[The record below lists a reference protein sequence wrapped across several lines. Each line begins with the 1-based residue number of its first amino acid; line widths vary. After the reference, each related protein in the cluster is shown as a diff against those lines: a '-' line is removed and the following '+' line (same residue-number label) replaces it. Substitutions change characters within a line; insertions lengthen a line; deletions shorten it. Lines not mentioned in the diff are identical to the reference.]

1 MNAWLAC
8 AWVFFLLIAG
18 CSSSPDRSR
27 SQPSSQAAT
36 GIAARPR
43 HEQHTDASAA
53 RAAEGSWAQNVGAP
67 ASPPQSP
74 NAAERKIE
82 PATLLDPEYASSE
95 LLGVRRVV
103 YRLTVAVPAHL
114 RQVKPQVSAPA
125 GELLLDV
132 GDHRLRARFVGPGWP
147 VDEGSEVRLRGDVP
161 GVYLFD
167 ADGGRPLSPG
177 QLSTWF
183 EGYSPGMRT
192 RSELSILK
200 DYNPAPSEGPGD
212 LLCAFLAEWTGN
224 PRDEVLRRCTGFLPP
239 GFRFGAWSAELTAI
253 VQTSVPRYELR
264 GDAADPPRLWPRRPD
279 PQLIEAG
286 AVSRIRALPLRARP
300 EPSARPLETPAAV
313 SGSERLPLILDNRTP
328 ARLVAVVQG
337 VPIGWVNAYTRVRF
351 YGLAEGL
358 YEVAAL
364 RTSTGSVQGS
374 GLVGVPGELQI
385 ARSPLSSEL
394 SATRAS
400 ELARPPSPSVDE
412 GD

>member
-1 MNAWLAC
+1 M
-8 AWVFFLLIAG
+8 AG
-18 CSSSPDRSR
+18 VA
-27 SQPSSQAAT
+27 Q
-36 GIAARPR
+36 G
-43 HEQHTDASAA
+43 
-53 RAAEGSWAQNVGAP
+53 GSWAQKVGALGS
-67 ASPPQSP
+67 ASQHVG
-74 NAAERKIE
+74 AAERKIE
-82 PATLLDPEYASSE
+82 PATLLDPDYASSE
-95 LLGVRRVV
+95 LIGVRRVV

-114 RQVKPQVSAPA
+114 RPAKPQVSAPA

-147 VDEGSEVRLRGDVP
+147 VDDGSEVRLRGDVP
-161 GVYLFD
+161 GTYLFD

-192 RSELSILK
+192 RSELLILK
-200 DYNPAPSEGPGD
+200 DYNPGPSEGPGD

-224 PRDEVLRRCTGFLPP
+224 PRDDVLRRCTGFLPP
-239 GFRFGAWSAELTAI
+239 GFRFGVWNAELTAI

-286 AVSRIRALPLRARP
+286 AVARIRPLPLRGRA
-300 EPSARPLETPAAV
+300 ELSARPAESPAAV
-313 SGSERLPLILDNRTP
+313 SGGGQLPLSLDNRTP

-351 YGLAEGL
+351 FGLSEGL

-364 RTSTGSVQGS
+364 RTSTGTVQGT
-374 GLVGVPGELQI
+374 GVVAVPGELQI
-385 ARSPLSSEL
+385 ARAPFSSEL
-394 SATRAS
+394 SAARTS
-400 ELARPPSPSVDE
+400 ELERQASAGE
-412 GD
+412 GAAGAAN